1 MYGIEIKREMRQWLN
16 EVPQNVK
23 DIIRGW
29 DNDYKLLLNKDLS
42 SNSTDAELKSL
53 LASAENV
60 EIWKYL
66 KDDPAYAFELAK
78 DNKDWERWSKIN
90 FFKDITII
98 GYSFTKKVVEAMFD
112 KNSTLFKR
120 FEDFVGLDLKDYEL
134 ITELSLE
141 TANGYMKADIV
152 LIKYDEHRV
161 VEDVVVIENKE

>member
-1 MYGIEIKREMRQWLN
+1 M
-16 EVPQNVK
+16 PQNVK

-42 SNSTDAELKSL
+42 SNSTGAELKSL
-53 LASAENV
+53 LSSAENV

-98 GYSFTKKVVEAMFD
+98 GHSFTKKVVEAMSD
-112 KNSTLFKR
+112 KNSALFKR
-120 FEDFVGLDLKDYEL
+120 FEAFVGRDLKDYEL
-134 ITELSLE
+134 ITELPLE

-152 LIKYDEHRV
+152 LIKYDEHR
-161 VEDVVVIENKE
+161 IILPKN

>member
-1 MYGIEIKREMRQWLN
+1 MFENLDKWLN

-42 SNSTDAELKSL
+42 SYSTGAELKSL

-78 DNKDWERWSKIN
+78 DNKVLQRWN
-90 FFKDITII
+90 
-98 GYSFTKKVVEAMFD
+98 
-112 KNSTLFKR
+112 
-120 FEDFVGLDLKDYEL
+120 
-134 ITELSLE
+134 
-141 TANGYMKADIV
+141 
-152 LIKYDEHRV
+152 RV
-161 VEDVVVIENKE
+161 